1 MRNKKL
7 GLRKMIGDA
16 KKKKRFTVI
25 VMWAEIRIL
34 TRDKKTSIDRGKQVT
49 GCCFLSFAMDY

>member
-1 MRNKKL
+1 MNFL
-7 GLRKMIGDA
+7 GLRENDWRCEG
-16 KKKKRFTVI
+16 KKGFNVI

-49 GCCFLSFAMDY
+49 GCCFPSFAMDY